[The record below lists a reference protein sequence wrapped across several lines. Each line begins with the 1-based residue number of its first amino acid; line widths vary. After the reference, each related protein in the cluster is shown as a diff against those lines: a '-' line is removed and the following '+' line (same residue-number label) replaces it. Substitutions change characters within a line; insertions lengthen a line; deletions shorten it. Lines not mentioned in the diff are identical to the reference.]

1 MRSKRGRKAA
11 HRAAQRLT
19 ERPGLL
25 CGVSLSFLPSLLAYP
40 GELQRFFT
48 GENGCEHLRNGANCV
63 MLTCEKRCE
72 PMRTLGSPERRGE
85 KTLNYPY
92 SMANLEEITG
102 KRQQVIRKVLNRYP
116 ETKEHR
122 LEKPNRTVFYDE
134 FILDFLLKH
143 FEIERPTGNVVGE
156 SVIEPE
162 APANPQT
169 IPPSGVD
176 VSALTAAHNALVDEL
191 RGQISTLEKQ
201 LEQVRTEH
209 AQEVAQLRL
218 DLEAKEA
225 ERLHFIGENKRV
237 LSLLAAEKQEKQALQ
252 LMLPPPKKTIKERI
266 KALFIKESKPVIIE
280 TEKGAVI
287 NDDVEN

>member
-1 MRSKRGRKAA
+1 M
-11 HRAAQRLT
+11 
-19 ERPGLL
+19 
-25 CGVSLSFLPSLLAYP
+25 
-40 GELQRFFT
+40 
-48 GENGCEHLRNGANCV
+48 RNGANCV

-72 PMRTLGSPERRGE
+72 PVRTRGSPERRGE
-85 KTLNYPY
+85 KSLNYPY

-143 FEIERPTGNVVGE
+143 FEIERPTGNVVGK
-156 SVIEPE
+156 SVVEPE

-169 IPPSGVD
+169 NPPSGVD
-176 VSALTAAHNALVDEL
+176 IAALTDAHNALVNEL
-191 RGQISTLEKQ
+191 RGQISILESQ

-209 AQEVAQLRL
+209 DKEIAQLRL

-225 ERLHFIGENKRV
+225 ERLHFIGENQRV
-237 LSLLAAEKQEKQALQ
+237 LSLLAAEKREKQALQ
-252 LMLPPPKKTIKERI
+252 LMLPPPKKTIKERL
-266 KALFIKESKPVIIE
+266 KALFGIESKPIIVE

-287 NDDVEN
+287 NDDDEN

>member
-1 MRSKRGRKAA
+1 MN
-11 HRAAQRLT
+11 
-19 ERPGLL
+19 
-25 CGVSLSFLPSLLAYP
+25 F
-40 GELQRFFT
+40 
-48 GENGCEHLRNGANCV
+48 
-63 MLTCEKRCE
+63 
-72 PMRTLGSPERRGE
+72 
-85 KTLNYPY
+85 PY

-102 KRQQVIRKVLNRYP
+102 KRQQVIRKVLKRYP
-116 ETKEHR
+116 ETEEHR

-134 FILDFLLKH
+134 FVLDFLLNH
-143 FEIERPTGNVVGE
+143 FEIERPRENVVGE

-162 APANPQT
+162 AQANPQT

-176 VSALTAAHNALVDEL
+176 IAALTAAHNALVDEL

-209 AQEVAQLRL
+209 AQEVSQLRL

-225 ERLHFIGENKRV
+225 ERIHFISENKRV

-252 LMLPPPKKTIKERI
+252 LMLPPPKKTLKERF
-266 KALFIKESKPVIIE
+266 KALFGIESKPVIIE

-287 NDDVEN
+287 NDDDEN